1 MIRLAAEVARKCI
14 QRTLMGP
21 PQLVAQ
27 PAPAVQ
33 KFRRP
38 LGTAEKVMT

>member
-27 PAPAVQ
+27 PAPVQ
-33 KFRRP
+33 KFPRP